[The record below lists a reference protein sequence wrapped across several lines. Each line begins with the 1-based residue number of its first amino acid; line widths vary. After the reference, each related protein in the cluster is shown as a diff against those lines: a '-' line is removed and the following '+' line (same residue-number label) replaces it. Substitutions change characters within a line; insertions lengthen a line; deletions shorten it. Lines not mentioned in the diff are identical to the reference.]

1 MMMMIFAL
9 TTCAP
14 LRVQCQTETTLFSF
28 KRLLSAIGLNL
39 RLLTTESVAPCCTQS
54 YSLSAVPGCTQLY
67 QDPAPLWTIEM
78 CPEIRTNCVSGLSP
92 LDFAAFGQSTPKE
105 LFRLKMSL
113 QEAKRLWST
122 ILYQLQHLTPMVSIA
137 SGHGR
142 RDWAIWHEICILN
155 VSAGGLQGCHG
166 PHTGLIIII
175 IITIIIKGRPHM
187 IEHSRFHGSLPL
199 FTILSS
205 SPRRVQTDNE
215 CTQILL
221 PRS

>member
-1 MMMMIFAL
+1 MCAV
-9 TTCAP
+9 TCAVSNRNDIVFIQEAAQRDRP
-14 LRVQCQTETTLFSF
+14 KPT
-28 KRLLSAIGLNL
+28 
-39 RLLTTESVAPCCTQS
+39 SVDHRERGTMLYTS

-142 RDWAIWHEICILN
+142 RD
-155 VSAGGLQGCHG
+155 
-166 PHTGLIIII
+166 
-175 IITIIIKGRPHM
+175 
-187 IEHSRFHGSLPL
+187 
-199 FTILSS
+199 
-205 SPRRVQTDNE
+205 
-215 CTQILL
+215 
-221 PRS
+221 